1 MNSKFKMKGFILQLS
16 LVLSIFIT
24 INEYCYAQ
32 EESNFTRVEL
42 NNNCSLELPVSWKIV
57 RSANQDLNEI
67 SQAAHDNIAGA
78 FNSNNV
84 GNNKTEF
91 FAYKNNFKGSHASVL
106 VAFNESMNC
115 SQKDISS
122 LNASERN
129 MFCEQVKAI
138 TVKGMNPLSCTV
150 SIMKHNEIYGCIIK
164 SVDDKGNQQIVVQ
177 IPIGTKALTL
187 TFDAKLSEINDWNLI
202 FLKIMNSIQIPQ

>member
-1 MNSKFKMKGFILQLS
+1 MNYNFKMKGFILHLS
-16 LVLSIFIT
+16 LVICIFVA

-32 EESNFTRVEL
+32 EDSNFTRILL
-42 NNNCSLELPVSWKIV
+42 NNNCSLELPVSWKKV
-57 RSANQDLNEI
+57 TSANQDLNEI
-67 SQAAHDNIAGA
+67 SQAAHDNIAAA
-78 FNSNNV
+78 FNSNNT

-122 LNASERN
+122 LNASERS
-129 MFCEQVKAI
+129 MFCDQVKAI
-138 TVKGMNPLSCTV
+138 AVKGMNPVSCTV
-150 SIMKHNEIYGCIIK
+150 SIMQHNEIYACIIK

-187 TFDAKLSEINDWNLI
+187 TFDAKLSEISDWNPI